1 MTTPEPYVSDLHERV
16 IECHALIPTEREP
29 ADAVALLELV
39 DRARQAVAE
48 ARGSLKGADVVAEW
62 AARPIWTHVAALT
75 GKLRMAGRL
84 LEEATRELH
93 GIQLHELATDSRV
106 AGPARNPLGL
116 APLRARP
123 STPQPGANGA

>member
-1 MTTPEPYVSDLHERV
+1 MSAAEPYVSNLHGRV
-16 IECHALIPTEREP
+16 VECHALIPTERES

-48 ARGSLKGADVVAEW
+48 ARGSLKGAAVVAEW
-62 AARPIWTHVAALT
+62 AARPIWTDVTRLTASLRAA
-75 GKLRMAGRL
+75 GHD
-84 LEEATRELH
+84 LEEATRAIH
-93 GIQLHELATDSRV
+93 GIQLHHLATDLE
-106 AGPARNPLGL
+106 AAEPARNPLDL